1 MFGLMKRAV
10 KSKEKKKKAVFTS
23 FGEKQKR
30 GENLQPASYG
40 NCDCRGGKLRGGI
53 GVKKYL
59 NENGE
64 EVSVKLSSIDDALY
78 TFFTVVNRNGEVEDK
93 PYLYILAENG
103 YMYERHEYTGNG
115 WQRVLLGNHIDH
127 CALKAENK
135 AIYNLFSGEKGAYY
149 SLDGGY
155 FYSIYEGKCLGGC
168 ICGKRYLILTGK
180 GELLYSAALMPTSMQ
195 GENPNGGGVIYL
207 PAGYGAPV
215 GMKSYGDS
223 AYIFLERG
231 IFKLTLSATATENT
245 LEEIPY
251 GGGNI
256 CLRAMAVTG
265 EGILF
270 LAKEGLYRLRGDK
283 VERIC
288 EYLPI
293 GPCDTGKAC
302 RVAYCDELV
311 VFDYYK
317 QTGEGEEVRRL
328 VVYADGKDGYF
339 SEVYGSLGGNQYTYM
354 QRNVYYFEKD
364 CKEIQ
369 HAETPFFTSERLD
382 FGTDKKKCLKT
393 LTLKGKGSVT
403 VGVRCGE
410 MEKTYPLVFE
420 NGVAQA
426 RLQNSGKEFSFT
438 FYLDGGCTIEGMQV
452 EYVTG
457 G

>member
-1 MFGLMKRAV
+1 MKYAQERIGLQEELSKGLMW
-10 KSKEKKKKAVFTS
+10 SETCGSVFY
-23 FGEKQKR
+23 K
-30 GENLQPASYG
+30 
-40 NCDCRGGKLRGGI
+40 
-53 GVKKYL
+53 
-59 NENGE
+59 
-64 EVSVKLSSIDDALY
+64 
-78 TFFTVVNRNGEVEDK
+78 
-93 PYLYILAENG
+93 
-103 YMYERHEYTGNG
+103 
-115 WQRVLLGNHIDH
+115 VLWN
-127 CALKAENK
+127 
-135 AIYNLFSGEKGAYY
+135 EKG
-149 SLDGGY
+149 
-155 FYSIYEGKCLGGC
+155 
-168 ICGKRYLILTGK
+168 
-180 GELLYSAALMPTSMQ
+180 
-195 GENPNGGGVIYL
+195 GV
-207 PAGYGAPV
+207 
-215 GMKSYGDS
+215 
-223 AYIFLERG
+223 
-231 IFKLTLSATATENT
+231 
-245 LEEIPY
+245 
-251 GGGNI
+251 
-256 CLRAMAVTG
+256 
-265 EGILF
+265 
-270 LAKEGLYRLRGDK
+270 YRLCGDK

-317 QTGEGEEVRRL
+317 QTDEGEEVCRL

-339 SEVYGSLGGNQYTYM
+339 SEVYGSLGGNQYAYM

-382 FGTDKKKCLKT
+382 FGTDKKKYLKT

-410 MEKTYPLVFE
+410 AEKTYPLVFE